1 MFTKN
6 IAALTIS
13 LGLLSGCQHSAE
25 HKTTPPTAEHQLEQL
40 SSLVGASQFLR
51 EKCSRADIPTNDKLA
66 AAALNE
72 ANKKG
77 WPSQDVNQTQL
88 LDAAKGV
95 FDRLNADATPLEQK
109 CSSFN
114 QSLARFLEHTR

>member
-1 MFTKN
+1 MFIRN

-13 LGLLSGCQHSAE
+13 VALLSGCQHSAE
-25 HKTTPPTAEHQLEQL
+25 HKTTLPTAESRLEQL

-51 EKCSRADIPTNDKLA
+51 EKCSRADIPDNDKLA
-66 AAALNE
+66 AAAMNE

-95 FDRLNADATPLEQK
+95 FDRLNADATPLAQK

-114 QSLARFLEHTR
+114 RTLVRFLEHAR

>member
-1 MFTKN
+1 MFIKN
-6 IAALTIS
+6 VAALMIS
-13 LGLLSGCQHSAE
+13 VGLLSGCQHSAE
-25 HKTTPPTAEHQLEQL
+25 RKTPQPTVARQLEQL

-51 EKCSRADIPTNDKLA
+51 EKCSRADIPANDKLA
-66 AAALNE
+66 AAAMNE

-95 FDRLNADATPLEQK
+95 FDRLNADATPLAQK

>member
-1 MFTKN
+1 MLTKN
-6 IAALTIS
+6 IAVLVLLSA
-13 LGLLSGCQHSAE
+13 GLLVGCQHSA
-25 HKTTPPTAEHQLEQL
+25 KLKTPPAAKHQLEQL
-40 SSLVGASQFLR
+40 SSLIGASQFLR
-51 EKCSRADIPTNDKLA
+51 EKCSRADIPANDKLV

-77 WPSQDVNQTQL
+77 WSSQDVNQPQL

-95 FDRLNADATPLEQK
+95 FDRLNADATPLAQK

-114 QSLARFLEHTR
+114 RTLVRFLEHAR